1 MAQTTSADPPELTPP
16 AGDPSAGAEASPPPG
31 PKKRRRMSGQTRV
44 ALIGVAG
51 AVLAAI
57 IGLFATDTVTV
68 IVPPLGIGPDVTA
81 IQEDNDRLRVEKET
95 LSLDAGALEAT
106 NEELSGTNED
116 LQADN
121 KRLRG
126 KLEEVGVDPDEPA
139 TTRTEVYAD
148 REFELIGS
156 DDGDRVAFLDLD
168 TGDVDE
174 MLDNEWTDTVESDG
188 PFADLAIVVPS
199 GDALA
204 WSGLGVW
211 SSSSGAPATP
221 VACEEKAS
229 ASNDELVFV
238 SDLAPGD
245 VLCMVTTDDAL
256 ARVEIVSANSDD
268 SPARVEVNVSLWK

>member
-1 MAQTTSADPPELTPP
+1 
-16 AGDPSAGAEASPPPG
+16 
-31 PKKRRRMSGQTRV
+31 MSGQTRV